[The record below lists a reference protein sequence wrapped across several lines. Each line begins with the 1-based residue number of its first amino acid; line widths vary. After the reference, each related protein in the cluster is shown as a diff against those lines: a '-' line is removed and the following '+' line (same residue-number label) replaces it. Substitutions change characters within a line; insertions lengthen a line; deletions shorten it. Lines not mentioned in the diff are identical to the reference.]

1 MAELTS
7 PKVLI
12 FVAPILCP
20 QCVEKQPNT
29 VDEGSWF
36 LLMIR
41 AILICACQNIHVT
54 NVGRVALYTSTEL
67 VVAILVGLTLTWFT
81 WVKTELYITLQ

>member
-20 QCVEKQPNT
+20 QCVEKEPNT
-29 VDEGSWF
+29 VDEGFS
-36 LLMIR
+36 
-41 AILICACQNIHVT
+41 
-54 NVGRVALYTSTEL
+54 
-67 VVAILVGLTLTWFT
+67 
-81 WVKTELYITLQ
+81 